1 MQKYFKQEEIIKWNL
16 IINIIVKNVVKKTI
30 VL

>member
-30 VL
+30 AL